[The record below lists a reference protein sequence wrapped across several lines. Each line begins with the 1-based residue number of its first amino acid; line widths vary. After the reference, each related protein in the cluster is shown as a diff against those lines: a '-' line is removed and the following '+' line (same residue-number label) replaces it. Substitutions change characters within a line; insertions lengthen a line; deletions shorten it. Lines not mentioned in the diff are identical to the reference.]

1 MNKNDKTKKAIQ
13 IVKLSSGLTILKIF
27 ICISPA
33 YHRV

>member
-13 IVKLSSGLTILKIF
+13 IVKLSSGLTILKII